1 MKSIKT
7 YALLILV
14 LTLIASCKK
23 DPAAPDDRAL
33 AFEKLAGSW
42 ALGSTGSIMVDGQD
56 ASLNYDG
63 FSMSFTDGG
72 YATINAGDLF
82 NASGTWAWAN
92 AEAGEIT
99 LDNNRSL
106 VIISLNENEFTFS
119 FTSSGN
125 GGVRAGVAGNYVIT
139 VVK

>member
-1 MKSIKT
+1 M
-7 YALLILV
+7 YALLILM
-14 LTLIASCKK
+14 LTLIASCKTN

-42 ALGSTGSIMVDGQD
+42 TLGSSGSIMVDGQD

-63 FSMSFTDGG
+63 FSLSFTDGG
-72 YATINAGDLF
+72 YATINGGDLF

-99 LDNNRSL
+99 LDNSRSI
-106 VIISLNENEFTFS
+106 VIISLSENEFTFS

-125 GGVRAGVAGNYVIT
+125 RGVRAGVAGNYVIT